1 MEIDEIDEIELSC
14 QLWLWKESLY
24 SSSSFE
30 DIENINVIL
39 NVIYN
44 ININNEQINIILST
58 KSSSSCG
65 RAVKASD

>member
-1 MEIDEIDEIELSC
+1 MEIDEIELSC

-44 ININNEQINIILST
+44 ININDTQSTMILST
-58 KSSSSCG
+58 LKPGSCG